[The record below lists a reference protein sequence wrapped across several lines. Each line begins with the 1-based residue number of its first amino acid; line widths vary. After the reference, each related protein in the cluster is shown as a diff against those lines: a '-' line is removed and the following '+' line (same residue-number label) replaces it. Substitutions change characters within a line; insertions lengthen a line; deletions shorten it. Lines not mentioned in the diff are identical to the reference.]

1 MQDHY
6 DRFADAAADAS
17 SRLNASMYFAP
28 QILSKAAVAKT
39 AAGAGSPLL
48 LSNDTHCRTCGPRKE
63 LSCHIV
69 YTLPLTFTIVLE
81 IMITWTDEAY
91 DQEAAQILEDV
102 GVDII
107 ASGESLGT
115 ALNFTYMN
123 DAGFNQEVLK
133 GYGSL
138 EELSKISHAYDP
150 YQVFQELQY
159 AGFLIVDEL

>member
-1 MQDHY
+1 
-6 DRFADAAADAS
+6 
-17 SRLNASMYFAP
+17 
-28 QILSKAAVAKT
+28 
-39 AAGAGSPLL
+39 
-48 LSNDTHCRTCGPRKE
+48 
-63 LSCHIV
+63 
-69 YTLPLTFTIVLE
+69 
-81 IMITWTDEAY
+81 MITWTDAAY
-91 DQEAAQILEDV
+91 DQDAAQILEDV
-102 GVDII
+102 GVDIV

-138 EELSKISHAYDP
+138 EELSKISLAYDP